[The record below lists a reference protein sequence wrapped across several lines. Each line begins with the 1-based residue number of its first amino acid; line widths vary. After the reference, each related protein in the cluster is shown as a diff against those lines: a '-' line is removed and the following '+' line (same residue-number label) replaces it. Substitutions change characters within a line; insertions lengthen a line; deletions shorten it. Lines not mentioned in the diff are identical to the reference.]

1 MPIKPANR
9 ARYPADW
16 PAIRAAILERAGRR
30 CEHSDAPGHR
40 CAARHRALGYWRD
53 GELWRL
59 PVGCE
64 HLQRRIWRFEPL
76 PQVLRES
83 GVDKPMTLQ
92 AADGPL
98 KIIRVILTIAH
109 LDHQPENCDPEN
121 LRALCQRH
129 HLAHDHDHHRANAQ
143 ATRRAK
149 SGTAE
154 LF

>member
-1 MPIKPANR
+1 MPIKPENR

-16 PAIRAAILERAGRR
+16 PAIRERILRRAGYR
-30 CEHSDAPGHR
+30 CEHPGCLARQYSVGWWTRDDHGWR
-40 CAARHRALGYWRD
+40 WVALWGQNDNPRTYAEARQVAA
-53 GELWRL
+53 E
-59 PVGCE
+59 
-64 HLQRRIWRFEPL
+64 QSF
-76 PQVLRES
+76 
-83 GVDKPMTLQ
+83 Q
-92 AADGPL
+92 AFGDGPVPAGEQP
-98 KIIRVILTIAH
+98 IIVIVLTVAH

-129 HLAHDHDHHRANAQ
+129 HLAHDHDLHRANAQ